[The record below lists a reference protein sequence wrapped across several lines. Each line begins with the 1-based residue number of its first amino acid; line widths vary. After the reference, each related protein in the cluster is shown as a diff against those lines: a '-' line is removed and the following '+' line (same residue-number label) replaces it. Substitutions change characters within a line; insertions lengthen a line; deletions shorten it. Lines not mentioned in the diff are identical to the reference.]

1 MYQKVIL
8 IGRLGRDPEM
18 RYTADGTPVTSFS
31 VATDR
36 KWTDASGQ
44 PQQRTTWFKVSAWRR
59 LAETCNQYL
68 TKGRLVFIEGELSEP
83 KPYQGRDGTWRAS
96 LDVTAWNIKFLGGR
110 EGGAAAEPGAPAAEE
125 GAPAAGPDEEE
136 IPF

>member
-1 MYQKVIL
+1 MYQKLII

-18 RYTADGTPVTSFS
+18 RYTTEGTPVTSFS

-36 KWTDASGQ
+36 RWTDSSGQ
-44 PQQRTTWFKVSAWRR
+44 QQERTVWFKVSAWRR

-68 TKGRLVFIEGELSEP
+68 TKGRLVFIEGTLTEP
-83 KPYQGRDGTWRAS
+83 KPYQAKDGTWRAQ
-96 LDVTAWNIKFLGGR
+96 LEVTADNVKFLGGR
-110 EGGAAAEPGAPAAEE
+110 EGGAPAEGGAGAEEAPA
-125 GAPAAGPDEEE
+125 GGNDETD

>member
-1 MYQKVIL
+1 MYQKLFL

-18 RYTADGTPVTSFS
+18 RYTPDGTPVTSFS

-36 KWTDASGQ
+36 RWTDASGQ
-44 PQQRTTWFKVSAWRR
+44 QQQRTTWFRVTAWRKQ
-59 LAETCNQYL
+59 AEICNQFL
-68 TKGRLVFIEGELSEP
+68 TKGRLVMVEGELSEP

-96 LDVTAWNIKFLGGR
+96 LDVTARSVQFLGGR
-110 EGGAAAEPGAPAAEE
+110 SEGAGGGAAAPSDDGQISEIT
-125 GAPAAGPDEEE
+125 DEED